1 MGESM
6 IDLLSNFE
14 ESRQEREAIMIESNV
29 PNAIESAADDRHD
42 CEVRDMI
49 RRFFPHRVE
58 TMKAFFGDVEKHR
71 GKAAA
76 EKLKADTRIAWATAK
91 AAA

>member
-1 MGESM
+1 MN
-6 IDLLSNFE
+6 DLFANFE
-14 ESRQEREAIMIESNV
+14 ESRKEREAIMIESNV
-29 PNAIESAADDRHD
+29 PNAIEAAADDRHQ

-49 RRFFPHRVE
+49 RRFYPHRVE
-58 TMKAFFGDVEKHR
+58 TMKAFFAVVEKRR

-76 EKLKADTRIAWATAK
+76 EMLINDTREAWKAAK

>member
-1 MGESM
+1 MN
-6 IDLLSNFE
+6 DLFANFE
-14 ESRQEREAIMIESNV
+14 ESRKEREAIMIESNV

-49 RRFFPHRVE
+49 RRFYPHRVE
-58 TMKAFFGDVEKHR
+58 TMKAFFVDVEKHR

-76 EKLKADTRIAWATAK
+76 EMLINDTREAWKAAK

>member
-1 MGESM
+1 MN
-6 IDLLSNFE
+6 DLFANLE
-14 ESRQEREAIMIESNV
+14 ESRKEREAIIIESNV
-29 PNAIESAADDRHD
+29 PNAIESAADDRHQ

-58 TMKAFFGDVEKHR
+58 TMKAFFMDVEKHR

-76 EKLKADTRIAWATAK
+76 EMLINDTREAWKAAK

>member
-1 MGESM
+1 MN
-6 IDLLSNFE
+6 DLFANFE
-14 ESRQEREAIMIESNV
+14 ESRKEREAIMIESNV
-29 PNAIESAADDRHD
+29 PNAIESAADDRHQ

-58 TMKAFFGDVEKHR
+58 TMKAFFVDVEKHR

-76 EKLKADTRIAWATAK
+76 EMLINDTREAWKAAK